1 MSGCGCSDSSKL
13 MCAFCEANEDPA
25 PRPYLVGDGDEF
37 TLLPEGTT
45 LADYVDGQPLDV
57 RGISQIA
64 LYLKV
69 RRNVLVDPGVIGALS
84 VLPEAGILRG
94 TTYTWFPISVI
105 NTTLTIDGTPDDGY
119 ARRYLYQSELVFDPT
134 GGQDSPT
141 PTSGI
146 WNYSVP
152 IDVTAWDHVRF
163 RFAGR
168 DGTVLAAVYA
178 ARRC

>member
-1 MSGCGCSDSSKL
+1 MTCKCSEQASAID
-13 MCAFCEANEDPA
+13 AFCAANEDPY
-25 PRPYLVGDGDEF
+25 PRPYLVGDGSEF
-37 TLLPEGTT
+37 TLLAEGTT
-45 LADYVDGQPLDV
+45 LADYTDGAALDT
-57 RGISQIA
+57 RGISQVA

-134 GGQDSPT
+134 GGQQSPVPDT
-141 PTSGI
+141 GA

-152 IDVTAWDHVRF
+152 IDVAAWDHVRF